1 MRSLILV
8 TFIMFSSALFAQ
20 TAPPPAFDEDTKG
33 TPAVDETAQADSNE
47 SKPEE
52 LESTTEGSEEVDS
65 DSSGVSALLG
75 DATITETRGENG
87 QLQIELDHSAGSK
100 QYLRDDDSDG
110 KIQAT
115 DNDLDTEPN
124 LPKWRLGRW

>member
-33 TPAVDETAQADSNE
+33 TPAVDETAQANSNE
-47 SKPEE
+47 SKPED
-52 LESTTEGSEEVDS
+52 LESATEGSEEVDS
-65 DSSGVSALLG
+65 DSSGVSVLLG

-87 QLQIELDHSAGSK
+87 QLQIELADTRSA
-100 QYLRDDDSDG
+100 
-110 KIQAT
+110 
-115 DNDLDTEPN
+115 NF
-124 LPKWRLGRW
+124 